1 MKDDYNPIEL
11 EEAIQSL
18 WNKEKTFE
26 TKFKN
31 TNNKYYCLSMFP
43 YRRCH
48 FKISKNDWEEC
59 IPTYG
64 LGFIWTTRRECRNKE

>member
-31 TNNKYYCLSMFP
+31 TNNKYYIFCVSLLASF
-43 YRRCH
+43 C
-48 FKISKNDWEEC
+48 FKIL
-59 IPTYG
+59 I
-64 LGFIWTTRRECRNKE
+64 LGQ